1 MIDRWILADW
11 NPVMVTLGIVDITL
25 ITFGDGET
33 LYTYINLFD
42 AYVIIRLLLIVY
54 TFLSTHVE
62 TF

>member
-54 TFLSTHVE
+54 AFLSTHME